1 MIRVAVTNPYKQY
14 SQNKVMTA
22 TPGELTLMLY
32 DGIIKFAKRAKVAI
46 EQKNIKEANE
56 NLVRTQNII
65 RELMLSLKTNYEVG
79 MQLHQL
85 YDFMLNHLI
94 EANIRKDTKY
104 VDEVIELAQDLH
116 DTWKEA
122 IKLERQQRKQA

>member
-1 MIRVAVTNPYKQY
+1 MAVTNPYKQY
-14 SQNKVMTA
+14 SQNKVLTA

-56 NLVRTQNII
+56 NLVRAQNIV

-79 MQLHQL
+79 MQLHRL

-94 EANIRKDTKY
+94 DANIRKDTKY

>member
-1 MIRVAVTNPYKQY
+1 VAVTNPYKQY
-14 SQNKVMTA
+14 SQNKVLTA

-56 NLVRTQNII
+56 NLVRAQNIV

-79 MQLHQL
+79 MQLHRL

-94 EANIRKDTKY
+94 DANIRKDTKY

>member
-1 MIRVAVTNPYKQY
+1 VIRVAVTNPYKQY

-94 EANIRKDTKY
+94 DANIRKDTKY